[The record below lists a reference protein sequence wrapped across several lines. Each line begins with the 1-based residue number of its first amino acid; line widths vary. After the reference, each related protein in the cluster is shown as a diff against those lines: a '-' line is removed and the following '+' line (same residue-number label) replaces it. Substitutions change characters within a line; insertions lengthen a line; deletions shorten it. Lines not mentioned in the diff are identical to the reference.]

1 MGEYNSS
8 QLLSPEAKVVPAE
21 QSLSPVEELGSVG
34 GIPLLNWVW
43 LASHELA
50 APWFVA

>member
-1 MGEYNSS
+1 MGEYNIW
-8 QLLSPEAKVVPAE
+8 QLLSPEANVVAAE
-21 QSLSPVEELGSVG
+21 QSLSPVEEVASVG
-34 GIPLLNWVW
+34 GIPLLNGVW